1 MSTASQNAPEDPVPW
16 AAFVSQ
22 WKSLRIS
29 PEHPEQAVREQILA
43 PMLMILGYGLRTVN
57 DILYEHV
64 EPLPDEYRMIGAHRI
79 KVDYIPTLRLQ
90 RFWIMEAK
98 KPGSL
103 SNTAAN
109 KKAFLQA
116 HFYATYPTIN
126 ARYIVLA
133 DGEQL
138 RVYDARSTSLDEARL
153 VVTRETAET
162 NFGEFYGLL
171 AARRLLDA
179 VRRDVLSDMERVLS
193 KEIDVNAP
201 GAFAGA
207 MAEITQRVRP
217 IINENVR
224 QLIVMHHQT
233 KVASRASYLQAADL
247 RTVLAV
253 MGHPSEV
260 GFDTSNELARRLI
273 ESDETTRRSIASEL
287 MIAVAGPV
295 RQTVRVFVLRA
306 FLLAAASRTTTDWK
320 QLLALG
326 VSLARENLAYAT
338 DNPLLNATL
347 HFENASD
354 RVAMKLTQYFFEETA
369 AQAERMAHKTMA
381 LEDLLKEPP
390 SKNVPLI
397 FGASGLTARLADALR
412 SADPET
418 LLKRIRVLERFESLH
433 LPKEPPRLRGDQINL
448 ASKGIEFDFLIRAT
462 VDSLYQIVQAA
473 PGLLPDDLAKIG
485 AAWETST
492 FPPTPAVPDGDFD
505 VETFAALEASYKA
518 LQQTIPTGKTKPDGG
533 MTANDG
539 GDQS

>member
-1 MSTASQNAPEDPVPW
+1 MTQNAPEDPVPW

-29 PEHPEQAVREQILA
+29 SEQPEQAIREQILA
-43 PMLMILGYGLRTVN
+43 PMLTMLGYGLRTVN
-57 DILYEHV
+57 NILYEHG
-64 EPLPDEYRMIGAHRI
+64 EPLPDEYRMVGSRRI

-103 SNTAAN
+103 SNTRAN

-153 VVTRETAET
+153 VVIRQTAET
-162 NFGEFYGLL
+162 NFGELYALL

-201 GAFAGA
+201 RAFASA
-207 MAEITQRVRP
+207 MAEITQRVTP

-224 QLIVMHHQT
+224 QLIVTHHQT
-233 KVASRASYLQAADL
+233 KVASRASYLRAADL

-253 MGHPSEV
+253 MSHPTEV

-273 ESDETTRRSIASEL
+273 ESDETARRSIASEV
-287 MIAVAGPV
+287 MIAVSGPV
-295 RQTVRVFVLRA
+295 RQTVRVFVMRA
-306 FLLAAASRTTTDWK
+306 LLLAAASRTTTDWN
-320 QLLALG
+320 QLLSLG
-326 VSLARENLAYAT
+326 VSLARENLAYAA

-354 RVAMKLTQYFFEETA
+354 RVAMKLTQHFFEESA

-390 SKNVPLI
+390 SKNLPLI

-412 SADPET
+412 SPDPDV
-418 LLKRIRVLERFESLH
+418 LLRRIRACERFERLH
-433 LPKEPPRLRGDQINL
+433 LPKQPPHLVGDHILL
-448 ASKGIEFDFLIRAT
+448 ASKGVEFDFLIRAT
-462 VDSLYQIVQAA
+462 VDSLYQIIQAT
-473 PGLLPDDLAKIG
+473 PGLLPGDLAQI
-485 AAWETST
+485 AAGWATST

-505 VETFAALEASYKA
+505 IETFAVLEASFKT
-518 LQQTIPTGKTKPDGG
+518 LQQTIPTENAKPVGG
-533 MTANDG
+533 AAANG
-539 GDQS
+539 NGEES

>member
-1 MSTASQNAPEDPVPW
+1 VNQNAPDRAPW
-16 AAFVSQ
+16 ASFVSQ
-22 WKSLRIS
+22 WKTLRILA
-29 PEHPEQAVREQILA
+29 EQPEQAIREQILA
-43 PMLMILGYGLRTVN
+43 PMLVMLGYGLRTVN

-64 EPLPDEYRMIGAHRI
+64 EPLPDEYRMVGSRRI

-109 KKAFLQA
+109 KTALLQA

-153 VVTRETAET
+153 VVMRETAET
-162 NFGEFYGLL
+162 NFGEFYALF
-171 AARRLLDA
+171 AARHLLDA
-179 VRRDVLSDMERVLS
+179 VRRDVLSDLERVLS

-201 GAFAGA
+201 RAFASA
-207 MAEITQRVRP
+207 MAEVTQRVTP

-224 QLIVMHHQT
+224 QLIVTHHQT
-233 KVASRASYLQAADL
+233 KVASRVSYLQAADL

-253 MGHPSEV
+253 MGHPTEV

-273 ESDETTRRSIASEL
+273 ESNEATRRSIAGEL

-295 RQTVRVFVLRA
+295 RQTVRVFVMRA
-306 FLLAAASRTTTDWK
+306 LLLAAASRTTTDWN
-320 QLLALG
+320 QLLQFG
-326 VSLARENLAYAT
+326 VSLARENLTYAA

-354 RVAMKLTQYFFEETA
+354 RVAMKLSQHFFEETA
-369 AQAERMAHKTMA
+369 AQAERTARKTMA

-397 FGASGLTARLADALR
+397 FGSSGMTARLADALR
-412 SADPET
+412 SPDPDV
-418 LLKRIRVLERFESLH
+418 LLKRIRALERFEQAH
-433 LPKEPPRLRGDQINL
+433 LSQTPPHLFGDQIYL
-448 ASKGIEFDFLIRAT
+448 ASKGVEFDFLIRAT

-473 PGLLPDDLAKIG
+473 PGLLPDDLAKI
-485 AAWETST
+485 AAGWETST
-492 FPPTPAVPDGDFD
+492 FPATPLVPDGDFD
-505 VETFAALEASYKA
+505 LETFAALEAGFKV
-518 LQQTIPTGKTKPDGG
+518 LQQ
-533 MTANDG
+533 
-539 GDQS
+539 S